1 MTENKL
7 RVLNPSFTGHAKWKD
22 YKAEELLQVDTGFE
36 TLVNAHH
43 HALGTIV
50 TVENLSAE
58 GLLQISDGNT
68 IFNVMLRYLQVLG
81 VKEIDISLLEQQNW
95 RHNP

>member
-1 MTENKL
+1 MQNGKSTQA
-7 RVLNPSFTGHAKWKD
+7 GW
-22 YKAEELLQVDTGFE
+22 YEELLQVDTGFE

-58 GLLQISDGNT
+58 GLLQLSDGNT
-68 IFNVMLRYLQVLG
+68 ISNAMLRYLQVW
-81 VKEIDISLLEQQNW
+81 V
-95 RHNP
+95 

>member
-1 MTENKL
+1 MKNGKITQ
-7 RVLNPSFTGHAKWKD
+7 VGW
-22 YKAEELLQVDTGFE
+22 YEELLQVDTGFE

-43 HALGTIV
+43 HALETIV

-68 IFNVMLRYLQVLG
+68 IFNVMLRYLQVW
-81 VKEIDISLLEQQNW
+81 V
-95 RHNP
+95 